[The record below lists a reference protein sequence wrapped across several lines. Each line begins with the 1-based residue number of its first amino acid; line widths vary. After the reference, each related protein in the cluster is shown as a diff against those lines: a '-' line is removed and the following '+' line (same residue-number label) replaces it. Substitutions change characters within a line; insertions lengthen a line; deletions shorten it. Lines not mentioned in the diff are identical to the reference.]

1 MSIKQINKL
10 RCGEA
15 EQLVLSWKRMPC
27 GCVLGLGRLGPAWAA
42 QVGPPQG
49 WGATEGSRVQ
59 TWPQLAG
66 FLGLGL

>member
-49 WGATEGSRVQ
+49 WGATEGS
-59 TWPQLAG
+59 
-66 FLGLGL
+66 